1 MLTLMA
7 KNLGQR
13 IRELREQNDYS
24 LREFAKKMDISAAH
38 QSDIELGRRFPSE
51 DLLAKTAPVLKTTV
65 EELLRYDTRAPIEDL
80 KRIAE
85 EQPAY
90 GFALR
95 KMMEQD
101 VRPDDIL
108 KWLEDKSK
116 QEKKK

>member
-1 MLTLMA
+1 MA

-24 LREFAKKMDISAAH
+24 LREFAKKMEISAAH

-51 DLLAKTAPVLKTTV
+51 DLLAKMVPILKTTV
-65 EELLRYDTRAPIEDL
+65 EELQKHDTRAPIEDL

-95 KMMEQD
+95 KMVEQD

-108 KWLEDKSK
+108 KWLEGKSK